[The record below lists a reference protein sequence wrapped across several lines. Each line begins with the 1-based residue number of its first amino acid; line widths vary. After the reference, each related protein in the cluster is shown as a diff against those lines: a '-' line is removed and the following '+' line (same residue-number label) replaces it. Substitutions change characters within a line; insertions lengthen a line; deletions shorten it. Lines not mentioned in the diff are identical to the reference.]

1 MARHLP
7 DHGTDLALRGSPMF
21 GLLHSHRLVFKGC
34 REVGGGVSSFAFT
47 PEQPFEAKAGPHRIL
62 QLGGTARKPFSLAS
76 APEERSVLIGPAP
89 LAGRSVNPRLA
100 ALPPRHPVPFLRP
113 RRP

>member
-47 PEQPFEAKAGPHRIL
+47 PEQPFEAKAGQHGIL
-62 QLGGTARKPFSLAS
+62 QLGGTARKPFPLAS
-76 APEERSVLIGPAP
+76 PPGERSGLIRPAP
-89 LAGRSVNPRLA
+89 LSRRSFQPRPA
-100 ALPPRHPVPFLRP
+100 
-113 RRP
+113 